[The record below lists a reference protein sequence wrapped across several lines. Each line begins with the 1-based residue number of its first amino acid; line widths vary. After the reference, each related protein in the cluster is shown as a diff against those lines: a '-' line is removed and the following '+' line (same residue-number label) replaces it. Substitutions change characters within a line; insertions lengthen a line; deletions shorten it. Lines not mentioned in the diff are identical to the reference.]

1 MQFIGE
7 RTMRKSKRIQERED
21 EEDEEVKDVKEDLL
35 EIRTNPF

>member
-7 RTMRKSKRIQERED
+7 RTMRKSKWIQERED